1 MAAPAAGQRNTVS
14 GPGPNGGAAGG
25 ASTAASTDGAAGN
38 GAGARGGIGTAAAEA
53 SVPTQP
59 ALPPT
64 IAAALTKA
72 RIGPEGVYL
81 WVGAVGARQPRLAHQ
96 ADRLA
101 NPASVIKLVTSAVA
115 LDVLGPLYTWNT
127 PVYADGTVSQGMLR
141 GSLVIQGRG
150 DPRLVTERLWL
161 LLRRVQQLG
170 IREIRGDI
178 VLDRS
183 AFELPDT
190 DPGAFD
196 GERFQPYN
204 AQPDALLVN
213 GKAVFLSFH
222 PEPTLGVARIGM
234 EPALAGVDVPASV
247 PLGRSECGD
256 WRVGLQPDF
265 SQPDRLR
272 FNGHLPLSCG
282 DKTWAVAYGDPA
294 SFNTRAIAAMWR
306 ELGGKLTGQVRE
318 GRARPGQT
326 PLLELVSPTLPEVV
340 RDMNKHSN
348 NVIAQQIFA
357 TLSLAQQGVGR
368 YEASREIVQAKL
380 LERAGCG
387 ADELRIDRGSGL
399 SRQERISAACLG
411 QMMQWAWASPWMPEL
426 LASLPVAGI
435 ETTAKRAV
443 SARGRAHLKT
453 GSLNNVAAL
462 AGVVDGYDGQRVIVV
477 AIINHPLA
485 GSDDARAA
493 LDAVLR
499 WTLDDKDTRP

>member
-1 MAAPAAGQRNTVS
+1 VALVFSAWGRGLALTLALANAAAPSIASAADGSN
-14 GPGPNGGAAGG
+14 GPGG
-25 ASTAASTDGAAGN
+25 TN
-38 GAGARGGIGTAAAEA
+38 GALAVQA
-53 SVPTQP
+53 SAPSSA
-59 ALPPT
+59 ALPAA
-64 IAAALTKA
+64 IATALSKA
-72 RIGPEGVYL
+72 RISPDGAYL
-81 WVGAVGARQPRLAHQ
+81 WVAAVGARQPRLAHQ

-115 LDVLGPLYTWNT
+115 LDVLGPLYTWAT
-127 PVYADGTVSQGMLR
+127 PVYADGNVSQGVLR

-161 LLRRVQQLG
+161 LLRRVQLLG

-213 GKAVFLSFH
+213 GKAVFVSFH
-222 PEPTLGVARIGM
+222 PEPALGVARIGV

-247 PLGRSECGD
+247 SLGRGECGD
-256 WRVGLQPDF
+256 WRAALQPDF

-272 FNGHLPLSCG
+272 FNGNLPLSCG

-294 SFNTRAIAAMWR
+294 SFNARAIAAMWR

-318 GRARPGQT
+318 GRVRPGQT

-368 YEASREIVQAKL
+368 YEASREIVQSRL

-387 ADELRIDRGSGL
+387 ANELRIDRGSGL

-411 QMMQWAWASPWMPEL
+411 RMLQWAWASPWMPEL

-435 ETTAKRAV
+435 ETTAKRAI

-462 AGVVDGYDGQRVIVV
+462 AGVVDGYDGQRFIVV

-493 LDAVLR
+493 LDAVVR
-499 WTLDDKDTRP
+499 WTLDDKDIRP

>member
-1 MAAPAAGQRNTVS
+1 MS
-14 GPGPNGGAAGG
+14 
-25 ASTAASTDGAAGN
+25 
-38 GAGARGGIGTAAAEA
+38 
-53 SVPTQP
+53 
-59 ALPPT
+59 
-64 IAAALTKA
+64 KA

-81 WVGAVGARQPRLAHQ
+81 WVSAVGAGQPRLAHQ

-115 LDVLGPLYTWNT
+115 LDLLGPIHTWT
-127 PVYADGTVSQGMLR
+127 TSVYADGTVSHGVLR

-161 LLRRVQQLG
+161 MLRRVQQLG
-170 IREIRGDI
+170 IRDIRGDI

-183 AFELPDT
+183 AFELPET

-196 GERFQPYN
+196 GEPFQPYN
-204 AQPDALLVN
+204 AQPDALLIN
-213 GKAVFLSFH
+213 GKAMFLSFH
-222 PEPTLGVARIGM
+222 PEPALGIARIGV
-234 EPALAGVDVPASV
+234 EPALAGVKVPTSV
-247 PLGRSECGD
+247 PLRRGDCGD
-256 WRVGLQPDF
+256 WRDRLQPDF

-272 FNGHLPLSCG
+272 FSGHLPLACG
-282 DKTWAVAYGDPA
+282 DKTWAVAYADPA
-294 SFNTRAIAAMWR
+294 SFSARAIAAMWR
-306 ELGGKLTGQVRE
+306 ELGGRLTGQVRD
-318 GRARPGQT
+318 GRARPDQT

-348 NVIAQQIFA
+348 NVIAQQVFA
-357 TLSLAQQGVGR
+357 SLSQVQHGVGR
-368 YEASREIVQAKL
+368 YETSREIVQAHL
-380 LERAGCG
+380 QQHAACG
-387 ADELRIDRGSGL
+387 ADELLVDRGSGL
-399 SRQERISAACLG
+399 SRQERITAACLG
-411 QMMQWAWASPWMPEL
+411 RMLQWAWTRPWMPEL

-453 GSLNNVAAL
+453 GSLNQVAAL
-462 AGVVDGYDGQRVIVV
+462 AGVVDGYDGQRFIVV

-499 WTLDDKDTRP
+499 WTLDDKDHRP

>member
-1 MAAPAAGQRNTVS
+1 MA
-14 GPGPNGGAAGG
+14 
-25 ASTAASTDGAAGN
+25 
-38 GAGARGGIGTAAAEA
+38 TAAAA
-53 SVPTQP
+53 QVGGTGGPGSIGTTSAPP
-59 ALPPT
+59 ALAAEPGAAPQATLPVT
-64 IAAALTKA
+64 IAAALSKA
-72 RIGPEGVYL
+72 RITPDGIYL
-81 WVGAVGARQPRLAHQ
+81 WVAPVGARQPRLAHQ

-127 PVYADGTVSQGMLR
+127 PVYADGPVSQGVLR

-183 AFELPDT
+183 AFDLPDT

-213 GKAVFLSFH
+213 GKAVFLTFR
-222 PEPTLGVARIGM
+222 PEPALGIARIGV
-234 EPALAGVDVPASV
+234 EPALAGVEVPTSV
-247 PLGRSECGD
+247 PLGRGECGD
-256 WRVGLQPDF
+256 WRLALQPDF

-272 FNGHLPLSCG
+272 FHGALPPSCG
-282 DKTWAVAYGDPA
+282 DRTWAVAYGDPA
-294 SFNTRAIAAMWR
+294 SYSARAIAAMWR

-326 PLLELVSPTLPEVV
+326 PLLDLVSPTLPEVV

-357 TLSLAQQGVGR
+357 TLSLAQLGVGR
-368 YEASREIVQAKL
+368 YESSRDIVHARVQ
-380 LERAGCG
+380 ERAGCG
-387 ADELRIDRGSGL
+387 ADDIRVDRGSGL
-399 SRQERISAACLG
+399 SRQERISAACMGRVL
-411 QMMQWAWASPWMPEL
+411 QWAWASPWMPEL

-435 ETTAKRAV
+435 ETTARRAV

-453 GSLNNVAAL
+453 GSLNHVAAL
-462 AGVVDGYDGQRVIVV
+462 AGVVDGADGQRSIVV

-493 LDAVLR
+493 LDAVVR
-499 WTLDDKDTRP
+499 WTLDDKDSRP

>member
-1 MAAPAAGQRNTVS
+1 LSTGIAPATAAPAS
-14 GPGPNGGAAGG
+14 GNGGSIG
-25 ASTAASTDGAAGN
+25 ANGST
-38 GAGARGGIGTAAAEA
+38 IAEA
-53 SVPTQP
+53 SVPSLA
-59 ALPPT
+59 ALPPA
-64 IAAALTKA
+64 IAAALNKA
-72 RIGPEGVYL
+72 HVSPDGAYL
-81 WVGAVGARQPRLAHQ
+81 WVAALGARQPRLAHQ

-127 PVYADGTVSQGMLR
+127 PIYADGSVSQGVLR

-222 PEPTLGVARIGM
+222 PEPALGVAHVGV
-234 EPALAGVDVPASV
+234 EPALAGVDVPVTV
-247 PLGRSECGD
+247 PLGRGECGD
-256 WRVGLQPDF
+256 WRVGLQADF
-265 SQPDRLR
+265 SQPDHIR
-272 FNGHLPLSCG
+272 FSGNLPAACG

-294 SFNTRAIAAMWR
+294 TFNARAIAAMWR
-306 ELGGKLTGQVRE
+306 ELGGKLTGQVRD
-318 GRARPGQT
+318 GRARPGQI

-368 YEASREIVQAKL
+368 YEASRDIVQARL
-380 LERAGCG
+380 QERAGCR

-411 QMMQWAWASPWMPEL
+411 RMLQWAWASPWMPEL

-462 AGVVDGYDGQRVIVV
+462 AGVVDGYDGQRTIVV